1 MVTLKSG
8 KSLRGDNAVNAGAST
23 SSTTAQ
29 PRNCATCQR
38 TERASGTEQC
48 ADCQKSQRQQEQPES
63 RLESTDTESSQPDI
77 PPLASASASASEAT
91 VNSLVIDL
99 NAESSRESLVIED
112 LVAEKKAEEEEDTD
126 DEGPD
131 YEPIWKRAKR
141 ESASPKTLLTID
153 DDSPTPPSRSDSP
166 ALTVL
171 YDLTEDQEQSLEN
184 LDVDSDVEEVTFVKV
199 TTNVKKP
206 LIVIDDDDG
215 DGEVV
220 HPGDRRRGVKRE
232 RESSGVRKREMSSTS
247 TLSKADDVDS
257 SGVDVTTTPEK
268 GDAVTTPEK
277 GDDIT
282 TPERVGDGEEGPS
295 GTTAPN
301 EADEAVV
308 SAAIEIIVNDVPEDP
323 SPSPPRKRQPI
334 SASIEEIVP
343 EKYRTL

>member
-1 MVTLKSG
+1 M
-8 KSLRGDNAVNAGAST
+8 
-23 SSTTAQ
+23 
-29 PRNCATCQR
+29 
-38 TERASGTEQC
+38 
-48 ADCQKSQRQQEQPES
+48 
-63 RLESTDTESSQPDI
+63 
-77 PPLASASASASEAT
+77 ASASASASEAT